1 MDKAIKYFYGKGR
14 RKTSTAQV
22 RLYQG
27 SGKFIINERLFND
40 YIKTRTL
47 KEIVLAPFKMTGTEK
62 IFDVSVHV
70 EGGGFSSQGE
80 AIRHGISKALL
91 EFDAGF
97 RTTLKKEGFL
107 TRDSRMK
114 ERKKPGLKRAR
125 RAPQFSKR

>member
-27 SGKFIINERLFND
+27 NGKFIINERMMND
-40 YIKTRTL
+40 YVKTKRQ
-47 KEIVLAPFKMTGTEK
+47 KEIIFAPFVITGTDK

-70 EGGGFSSQGE
+70 EGGGFSSQSE
-80 AIRHGISKALL
+80 AIRHGVSKALL
-91 EFDAGF
+91 EFDSSF